1 MKRIAL
7 AALVAVL
14 AGCSTYGTS
23 NIATYRPG
31 DTTKQHTITAE
42 VDDDDLT
49 IYVDGDDVAEGEW
62 QDAGTNVRGEWKK
75 HRVAAQCARRT
86 EDAQKKTGTCSV
98 FIDGE
103 LAAELALQLR

>member
-23 NIATYRPG
+23 NIATYRAA
-31 DTTKQHTITAE
+31 DTAKPHTISAD

-49 IYVDGDDVAEGEW
+49 IYVDGDDVADGDW
-62 QDAGTNVRGEWKK
+62 NAAGTQVHGEWKT
-75 HRVAAQCARRT
+75 HRVAAQCAQRA
-86 EDAQKKTGTCSV
+86 DSKAAGTCTV